1 MEENLKDT
9 ELSKIS
15 GGIATNI
22 TKKDGKWKFSALWGS
37 EVMSAEFD
45 TKEEAQKYEKEVVAL
60 SKVFDK
66 KETPES
72 SDRRAFDIIYNS
84 KKRPKRSSH
93 GKINNQ

>member
-72 SDRRAFDIIYNS
+72 SDRRALDIIYNN
-84 KKRPKRSSH
+84 KKRPKRSWWF
-93 GKINNQ
+93 

>member
-72 SDRRAFDIIYNS
+72 SDRRALDIIYNS
-84 KKRPKRSSH
+84 KKRPKRSWWF
-93 GKINNQ
+93 

>member
-37 EVMSAEFD
+37 EVMSADFD

-72 SDRRAFDIIYNS
+72 SHKHFIESVYGN
-84 KKRPKRSSH
+84 KKSQNIH
-93 GKINNQ
+93 GGFRVS

>member
-1 MEENLKDT
+1 MGKELKDS
-9 ELSKIS
+9 ELNEIS
-15 GGIATNI
+15 GGIATEI
-22 TKKDGKWKFSALWGS
+22 TEKNGKWRFNALWGS
-37 EVMSAEFD
+37 EFMSAEFD

-84 KKRPKRSSH
+84 KKRPKRSWWF
-93 GKINNQ
+93 

>member
-1 MEENLKDT
+1 
-9 ELSKIS
+9 
-15 GGIATNI
+15 
-22 TKKDGKWKFSALWGS
+22 
-37 EVMSAEFD
+37 MSAEFD

-84 KKRPKRSSH
+84 KKRPKRSWWF
-93 GKINNQ
+93 

>member
-37 EVMSAEFD
+37 EVMSADFD
-45 TKEEAQKYEKEVVAL
+45 TEEEAQKYEKEVVAL

-72 SDRRAFDIIYNS
+72 SDRRAFDIIYNN
-84 KKRPKRSSH
+84 KKRPKRSWWF
-93 GKINNQ
+93 

>member
-15 GGIATNI
+15 GGISTEI
-22 TKKDGKWKFSALWGS
+22 TENNGKWKFSALWGS

-72 SDRRAFDIIYNS
+72 SHKHFIESVYGN
-84 KKRPKRSSH
+84 KKKPKHSWWF
-93 GKINNQ
+93 

>member
-15 GGIATNI
+15 GGISTEI
-22 TKKDGKWKFSALWGS
+22 TENNGKWKFSALWGS

-72 SDRRAFDIIYNS
+72 SDRRAFDIIYNN
-84 KKRPKRSSH
+84 KKRPKRSWWF
-93 GKINNQ
+93 

>member
-84 KKRPKRSSH
+84 KKRPKRSWWF
-93 GKINNQ
+93 

>member
-37 EVMSAEFD
+37 EVMSADFD

-72 SDRRAFDIIYNS
+72 SDRRAFDIIYNN
-84 KKRPKRSSH
+84 KKRPKRSWWF
-93 GKINNQ
+93 